1 MCAIYAKIGLFLIS
15 TGVNQMEKTTLSTT
29 EMQNELAHLVDSGV
43 TSVIEAYIDALT
55 PQQMKYY
62 LLSHWKQNADDGI
75 LFDSYPVREL
85 TQ

>member
-1 MCAIYAKIGLFLIS
+1 
-15 TGVNQMEKTTLSTT
+15 MEKTTLSTT

-55 PQQMKYY
+55 PQQMKDY

-75 LFDSYPVREL
+75 LFDNYPIKREL
-85 TQ
+85 TR